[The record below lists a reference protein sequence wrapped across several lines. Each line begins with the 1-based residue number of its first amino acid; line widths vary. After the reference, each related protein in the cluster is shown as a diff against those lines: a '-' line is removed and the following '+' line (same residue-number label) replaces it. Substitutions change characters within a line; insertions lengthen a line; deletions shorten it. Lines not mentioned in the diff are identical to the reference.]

1 MKGLSGFA
9 ALSARVVTLKGMGLP
24 ELGSAQA
31 QLSAVQVGAD
41 QGLNDGGGPGSDIGF
56 GEIFASLIWM
66 YGAMYLSLDLTCQWT
81 VPIGDTSTVTD

>member
-1 MKGLSGFA
+1 MVEFYLELQSSFRSYGMGHGFSSGGAESGSSMKGLSGFA

-41 QGLNDGGGPGSDIGF
+41 QGLND
-56 GEIFASLIWM
+56 
-66 YGAMYLSLDLTCQWT
+66 
-81 VPIGDTSTVTD
+81 